1 LRIYNRL
8 MRKDL
13 PAPSLVSRKDKTLSD
28 AAVKPKINP
37 VLKLVLELG
46 PLVIFFFVN
55 AKGKYLIERFGFG
68 DLFPEPI
75 FLATAVFMVVML
87 ASIAISWVISR
98 HLAIMPLI
106 TGIVVLVMGGLTLW
120 LQDDTFIKVKPTIV
134 NVFFGAVLLIGLA
147 FGRSLLAYVFDAAF
161 ALDNAGWRKLTL
173 RWGLFFLFLAGLN
186 EFVWRT
192 QSTDFWVAF
201 KVWGTMPL
209 TMIFALA
216 QLPLMQRHM
225 IADQEDN
232 KI

>member
-1 LRIYNRL
+1 
-8 MRKDL
+8 M
-13 PAPSLVSRKDKTLSD
+13 SD

-37 VLKLVLELG
+37 VLKLALELG

-55 AKGKYLIERFGFG
+55 AKGAFLIESFGIG
-68 DLFPEPI
+68 DLFPQPI

-87 ASIAISWVISR
+87 ASIAISWIVSR

-161 ALDNAGWRKLTL
+161 ALDNVGWRKLTL
-173 RWGLFFLFLAGLN
+173 RWGFFFFFLAALN

-225 IADQEDN
+225 VADQEDN

>member
-1 LRIYNRL
+1 
-8 MRKDL
+8 MSEV
-13 PAPSLVSRKDKTLSD
+13 AE
-28 AAVKPKINP
+28 KPKINP

-55 AKGKYLIERFGFG
+55 AKGAELIEHFELGQ
-68 DLFPEPI
+68 LFPEPI
-75 FLATAVFMVVML
+75 FLATAVFMVAML
-87 ASIAISWVISR
+87 AAITVSWVLSR

-161 ALDNAGWRKLTL
+161 ALDAQGWRKLTM
-173 RWGLFFLFLAGLN
+173 RWGLFFLFLAALN
-186 EFVWRT
+186 ELVWRT

-225 IADQEDN
+225 LADPEDTQV
-232 KI
+232 

>member
-1 LRIYNRL
+1 
-8 MRKDL
+8 MRKAL
-13 PAPSLVSRKDKTLSD
+13 PAPLPAPRKDRKLSEVAD
-28 AAVKPKINP
+28 KPKINP

-55 AKGKYLIERFGFG
+55 AKGAALIERFGLEN
-68 DLFPEPI
+68 LFPQPI
-75 FLATAVFMVVML
+75 FLATAVFMVAML
-87 ASIAISWVISR
+87 ASIAASWIISR

-161 ALDNAGWRKLTL
+161 ALDEPGWRKLTL
-173 RWGLFFLFLAGLN
+173 RWGLFFFFLAGLN
-186 EFVWRT
+186 ELVWRT

-216 QLPLMQRHM
+216 QLPLMQKHM
-225 IADQEDN
+225 LPGPEDEQV
-232 KI
+232 

>member
-1 LRIYNRL
+1 
-8 MRKDL
+8 
-13 PAPSLVSRKDKTLSD
+13 LSD
-28 AAVKPKINP
+28 TTVKPKINP

-46 PLVIFFFVN
+46 PLVVFFFVN
-55 AKGKYLIERFGFG
+55 ARGAALIERFGWQ
-68 DLFPEPI
+68 DMFPQPI

-87 ASIAISWVISR
+87 ASIAASWVLTR

-120 LQDDTFIKVKPTIV
+120 LQDDTFIKIKPTIV
-134 NVFFGAVLLIGLA
+134 NVFFGGVLLIGLA

-161 ALDNAGWRKLTL
+161 ALDEDGWRRLTL
-173 RWGLFFLFLAGLN
+173 RWGVFFLVLAGLN
-186 EFVWRT
+186 EIVWRT
-192 QSTDFWVAF
+192 QSTDVWVAF

-225 IADQEDN
+225 IGEEQDTES
-232 KI
+232 

>member
-1 LRIYNRL
+1 
-8 MRKDL
+8 M
-13 PAPSLVSRKDKTLSD
+13 SD
-28 AAVKPKINP
+28 TTVKPKINP

-46 PLVIFFFVN
+46 PLVVFFFVN
-55 AKGKYLIERFGFG
+55 ARGAALIERFGWQ
-68 DLFPEPI
+68 DMFPQPI

-87 ASIAISWVISR
+87 ASIAASWVLTR

-120 LQDDTFIKVKPTIV
+120 LQDDTFIKIKPTIV
-134 NVFFGAVLLIGLA
+134 NVFFGGVLLIGLA

-161 ALDNAGWRKLTL
+161 ALDEDGWRRLTL
-173 RWGLFFLFLAGLN
+173 RWGIFFLVLAGLN
-186 EFVWRT
+186 EIVWRT
-192 QSTDFWVAF
+192 QSTDVWVAF

-225 IADQEDN
+225 IGEEQDTES
-232 KI
+232 

>member
-1 LRIYNRL
+1 
-8 MRKDL
+8 M
-13 PAPSLVSRKDKTLSD
+13 SE

-55 AKGKYLIERFGFG
+55 AKGAFLTERFGIG
-68 DLFPEPI
+68 DLFPQPI

-87 ASIAISWVISR
+87 ASITISWIISR

-134 NVFFGAVLLIGLA
+134 NVFFGAVLLIGMA
-147 FGRSLLAYVFDAAF
+147 FGRSFLAYVFDAAF
-161 ALDNAGWRKLTL
+161 ALDNEGWRKLTL
-173 RWGLFFLFLAGLN
+173 RWGLFFFFLAGLN
-186 EFVWRT
+186 ELVWRT

-225 IADQEDN
+225 VQDHEDS
-232 KI
+232 KT

>member
-1 LRIYNRL
+1 
-8 MRKDL
+8 
-13 PAPSLVSRKDKTLSD
+13 LSEVAD
-28 AAVKPKINP
+28 KPKINP
-37 VLKLVLELG
+37 VLKLALELG
-46 PLVIFFFVN
+46 PLVVFFFVN
-55 AKGKYLIERFGFG
+55 AKGAALIERFGLEN
-68 DLFPEPI
+68 LFPQPI

-87 ASIAISWVISR
+87 ISIAASWIISR

-106 TGIVVLVMGGLTLW
+106 TGVVVLVMGGLTLW

-161 ALDNAGWRKLTL
+161 ALDSQGWRKLTL
-173 RWGLFFLFLAGLN
+173 RWGVFFFVLAGLN

-216 QLPLMQRHM
+216 QLPLMQKHM
-225 IADQEDN
+225 LPDPEDEQ
-232 KI
+232 I

>member
-1 LRIYNRL
+1 
-8 MRKDL
+8 MSEVAD
-13 PAPSLVSRKDKTLSD
+13 
-28 AAVKPKINP
+28 KPKLNP
-37 VLKLVLELG
+37 VLKLALELG

-55 AKGKYLIERFGFG
+55 AKGEALIERFQLEN
-68 DLFPEPI
+68 LFPQPI
-75 FLATAVFMVVML
+75 FLATAVFMVAML
-87 ASIAISWVISR
+87 VSIAASWILSR

-106 TGIVVLVMGGLTLW
+106 TGVVVLVMGGLTLW

-161 ALDNAGWRKLTL
+161 ALDEQGWRKLTM
-173 RWGLFFLFLAGLN
+173 RWGLFFFFLAALN
-186 EFVWRT
+186 ELVWRT

-216 QLPLMQRHM
+216 QLPLMQKHM
-225 IADQEDN
+225 LPDPEDEQV
-232 KI
+232 